1 MEPVLVAYVH
11 ALRAA
16 TYFGGA
22 ELDALR
28 HARDACTAGEPAPA
42 EVVLLALHATLDALK
57 PPGELFGTDG
67 YIPDVARRAA
77 FVAAAA
83 PRLELVALLLG
94 LLPPVSLFPPRL
106 ARDDDVGAWPHG
118 GLGVHDGGAA
128 PGPRAA
134 LVAASF
140 AGGASLAPDAA
151 PADGL
156 PPWSSDAAALAAEG
170 ALYTL
175 AVAFGA
181 LPACSGLQSPQQAA
195 LAASLA
201 ARAPTLR
208 QALVAPDARSTA
220 PAASAFDA
228 VLAAQALRS
237 ALSRLGHP
245 HATDVFPAAFP
256 CLLLALEHTASA
268 PRTHGQLA
276 AKHVAGSATRTALR
290 ARAPPLWRALLAG
303 LPGCE
308 AEGWPHAVHA
318 AVAVALALAGDD
330 PSAEPLHDLLARLT
344 DELSLRVG
352 DTSRAGPI
360 LAALPGVLRVAGIHA
375 LRHTSRLVPLLSEWM
390 AGDDADCRAAAA
402 CALTVAMEF
411 IWPRAEHH
419 VASIWPAMVRGWSR
433 EVLCAAPGS
442 HVSGRAKAAML
453 RLAGQLHWAGGDAF
467 ACAHRGEDAS
477 ALVGELGELLGR
489 LGGAHSSLGLPAEVV
504 QQEPAAAPPETLP
517 DEFHGAET
525 PGDAYAQ
532 PDFDANLDAELA
544 EYLADDSRV
553 SFLLDKWADGDTA
566 ALLREARDAAG
577 AELMGPGPPDDLPD
591 GDAMGAWLNTLSLT
605 S

>member
-1 MEPVLVAYVH
+1 MAYVN
-11 ALRAA
+11 ALRV
-16 TYFGGA
+16 TTTVGGA

-28 HARDACTAGEPAPA
+28 QARDTCKAGQPAPA
-42 EVVLLALHATLDALK
+42 EVALLALHATLDALK
-57 PPGELFGTDG
+57 PPGELFETDG
-67 YIPDVARRAA
+67 YTPDVARRTA

-94 LLPPVSLFPPRL
+94 LLPSDSLFPPRL

-134 LVAASF
+134 VVAASF

-151 PADGL
+151 PVDGV
-156 PPWSSDAAALAAEG
+156 PPWSSEAAALAAEG
-170 ALYTL
+170 ALDAL
-175 AVAFGA
+175 AMAFRA
-181 LPACSGLQSPQQAA
+181 LPACRGLQSPQQAA

-208 QALVAPDARSTA
+208 QALVAPDVRSAA

-228 VLAAQALRS
+228 ALAAQALRS

-276 AKHVAGSATRTALR
+276 AVHVAGSVTRTALR

-303 LPGCE
+303 LAGCE

-352 DTSRAGPI
+352 DAFRAAPI
-360 LAALPGVLRVAGIHA
+360 LAALPGVLPVAGIHT
-375 LRHTSRLVPLLSEWM
+375 LHHTSRLVPLLSEWM

-402 CALTVAMEF
+402 CALTVAMEH

-419 VASIWPAMVRGWSR
+419 VASIWPALVRGWSR
-433 EVLCAAPGS
+433 ELLGAAPGA
-442 HVSGRAKAAML
+442 RAKDAML
-453 RLAGQLHWAGGDAF
+453 RLAEQLHWAGGDAF
-467 ACAHRGEDAS
+467 ACVHRGEDAS
-477 ALVGELGELLGR
+477 ALAGELGELLER
-489 LGGAHSSLGLPAEVV
+489 LGGAHSGLPAEDVE
-504 QQEPAAAPPETLP
+504 QEPGATPPETLP
-517 DEFHGAET
+517 DEHDGPADT
-525 PGDAYAQ
+525 PPGDSRLMQ
-532 PDFDANLDAELA
+532 TVDADLDAELA

-553 SFLLDKWADGDTA
+553 SALLDDWAAGDTA
-566 ALLREARDAAG
+566 ALLRGAG
-577 AELMGPGPPDDLPD
+577 DTAEERWGASDDLPY
-591 GDAMGAWLNTLSLT
+591 GDAMGAWLNTLSIT